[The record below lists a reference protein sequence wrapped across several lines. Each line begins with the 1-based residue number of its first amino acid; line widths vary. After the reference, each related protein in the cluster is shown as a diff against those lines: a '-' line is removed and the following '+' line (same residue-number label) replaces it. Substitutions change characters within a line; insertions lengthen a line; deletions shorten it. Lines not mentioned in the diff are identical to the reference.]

1 MTVTIADIE
10 HAATTIGADL
20 IRAPTIHAPG
30 LSREAGCE
38 IYLKLESLQLT
49 GSFKARGTRY
59 RLGVIDPA
67 TTNGVIACSAGN
79 HAQGV
84 AYFAERMGIPAT
96 IVMPRE
102 TPFAKIT
109 RTERYGARVGAF
121 VWYRP
126 TPG

>member
-1 MTVTIADIE
+1 M
-10 HAATTIGADL
+10 
-20 IRAPTIHAPG
+20 
-30 LSREAGCE
+30 
-38 IYLKLESLQLT
+38 
-49 GSFKARGTRY
+49 
-59 RLGVIDPA
+59 IDPA

-96 IVMPRE
+96 IVMLRE